1 MPIAALGV
9 SNNNAKFTDPFLQM
23 KKISGTNHVDVSEA
37 YKKNKLPLQTEIP
50 NRQIHGMY
58 NYYLIHPVTDDKIKD
73 GTGMF
78 SKDGERGVYHLGVG
92 LDRGIVKKIK
102 FTKTDIQYL
111 REARYFNHGS
121 DGLAQ
126 LSAVYKA
133 TIEMFG
139 NTLFYPGMEIF
150 IDPRHLAG
158 HTFDPTDSKST
169 ANTLGI
175 GGYHLIT
182 RVENSIAPGKFN
194 TIVEALFV
202 YSGDGGDN
210 LDRGGDVT
218 IQQKPKPQLKVDTI
232 KDACDRITFLRQ
244 QNFAL
249 GINDLET
256 NYGEMDVEELKNQ
269 MYKKGD

>member
-1 MPIAALGV
+1 MPLAALGV
-9 SNNNAKFTDPFLQM
+9 IKNNSYKDPFLYM
-23 KKISGTNHVDVSEA
+23 KKIRGTNHINVSEA
-37 YKKNKLPLQTEIP
+37 YNRSKLPLRTDIP
-50 NRQIHGMY
+50 NRQIKGMF
-58 NYYLIHPVTDDKIKD
+58 NYYLIHPVTDDKVQD
-73 GTGMF
+73 GKGMF
-78 SKDGERGVYHLGVG
+78 DEDSVKGVYHLGVG

-158 HTFDPTDSKST
+158 HTFDPTDPEST

-194 TIVEALFV
+194 TTVEALFV
-202 YSGDGGDN
+202 YSGDGN
-210 LDRGGDVT
+210 NKVDRGGEIPV
-218 IQQKPKPQLKVDTI
+218 QQKPTNLLKVDSVR
-232 KDACDRITFLRQ
+232 DACDKITFLRGE
-244 QNFAL
+244 NLRL
-249 GINDLET
+249 GINDLEK
-256 NYGEMDVEELKNQ
+256 NYGEMGEDRLDREMKKKKN
-269 MYKKGD
+269 